1 MSKAGE
7 VTPLPLAPR
16 RGGRG
21 TTIPQRSPRTLS
33 RDAIVDAALRV
44 LDSEGLAALTMRR
57 VADEL
62 GTGPSSLY
70 AHVADK
76 DAMVEAVLDRVI
88 GEVEVPE
95 VIDPQRWEEQLK
107 DIARSARA
115 TMGRHRDIAR
125 ASLGTIPTG
134 ENSLPVGNAMVGILL
149 ASGVSRRV
157 AALSVDILA
166 LYFTAMALEESL
178 EDYDLND
185 EAAATAFNVELQQ
198 FFAGLPADRFPYLVD
213 MAGPLTTGDRDERFE
228 FGLDMLVRGI
238 ASTAV
243 SPTSKER
250 P

>member
-1 MSKAGE
+1 MRKAGE
-7 VTPLPLAPR
+7 RTRLAPVPGR
-16 RGGRG
+16 RRG

-44 LDSEGLAALTMRR
+44 LDAEGLAAVTMRR

-62 GTGPSSLY
+62 ATGPSSLY
-70 AHVADK
+70 AHVSDK

-88 GEVEVPE
+88 GEVEIPE
-95 VIDPQRWEEQLK
+95 VIDPERWEEQLK

-115 TMGRHRDIAR
+115 TMLRHRDIAR
-125 ASLGTIPTG
+125 ASMGMIPTG
-134 ENSLPVGNAMVGILL
+134 EHSLPVSNAMVGVLL

-166 LYFTAMALEESL
+166 LYFTATAFEESL
-178 EDYDLND
+178 EDYAPDD
-185 EAAATAFNVELQQ
+185 DAAPTAFHQELRQ
-198 FFAGLPADRFPYLVD
+198 FFEGLPPDRFPHLVD
-213 MAGPLTTGDRDERFE
+213 MAGPITTGDRDERFE
-228 FGLDMLVRGI
+228 FGLDLLVRGI

-243 SPTSKER
+243 SGTSRNR